1 MDHPNNGKSRKGLST
16 VKYVQFQ
23 GNMKRIGEPVENITK
38 KLKLYKK
45 ESKGNQ
51 QYITGKKKAF
61 EIKHLMHG
69 LTKTK
74 QIQQNKESVNLK
86 KNQQL
91 LS

>member
-23 GNMKRIGEPVENITK
+23 GKMKRIGEPVENITK

-51 QYITGKKKAF
+51 QYITEKKS
-61 EIKHLMHG
+61 I
-69 LTKTK
+69 
-74 QIQQNKESVNLK
+74 
-86 KNQQL
+86 
-91 LS
+91 